1 MDALDAFHAETAIRL
16 VAATLCGV
24 VIGFNRDL
32 KDKSA
37 GVRTLGLVSL
47 GACLV
52 SLAAL
57 SDPGLRNEPGAL
69 SRVVQGI
76 LQGVLTG
83 VGFIGAGVILKP
95 APDAGRA
102 RGLTTAAAV
111 WLTAA
116 LEIAC
121 AIGKWQLVVMGV
133 VLALVVLSLPRRL
146 SRKLARESDDED

>member
-1 MDALDAFHAETAIRL
+1 MALDPFHVESAIRL
-16 VAATLCGV
+16 AAATVCGV

-32 KDKSA
+32 KNKSA

-52 SLAAL
+52 SVAAL
-57 SDPGLRNEPGAL
+57 SDPGLRNEPDAL
-69 SRVVQGI
+69 SRVIQGI

-83 VGFIGAGVILKP
+83 IGFIGAGVILKP

-102 RGLTTAAAV
+102 RGLTTAASV

-116 LEIAC
+116 LGIAC
-121 AIGKWQLVVMGV
+121 AIADWPLVLTGV
-133 VLALVVLSLPRRL
+133 VLALLVLALPRRL
-146 SRKLARESDDED
+146 SRTLASESDDED